1 MDGIKEL
8 DRKEESEVLSLEESL
23 RRDDMD
29 GDKALNPNEY
39 TIAFFKHCWDTV
51 EGNKLHPRVYH
62 SL

>member
-1 MDGIKEL
+1 
-8 DRKEESEVLSLEESL
+8 
-23 RRDDMD
+23 MD

-62 SL
+62 SQ